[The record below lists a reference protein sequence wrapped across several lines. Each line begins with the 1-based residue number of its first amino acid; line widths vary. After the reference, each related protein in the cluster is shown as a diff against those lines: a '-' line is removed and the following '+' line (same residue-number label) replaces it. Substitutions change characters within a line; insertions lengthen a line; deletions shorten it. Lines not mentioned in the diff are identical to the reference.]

1 MDIGP
6 NRIGENRDGQSGTS
20 SGTFLSAR
28 DIHFRVGNRDIL
40 KGIDLVIGPGEI
52 MSLLGANGAG
62 KTTLLRVLLGLAAPA
77 RGEVFIDN
85 APTASLPRREVA
97 RSLAYVPQVHMT
109 PFPYSVREVVAMGRL
124 PQKGLL
130 SNPSD
135 RDHDVVQRVL
145 GQIDISHLAD
155 RVYSEISGGE
165 RQLTLIARALAQQ
178 ASILILDEP
187 MANLDFG
194 YQALLSKH
202 LRGLADDGH
211 TILMSGHDPQLA
223 YSASTRIGLLID
235 GHLEQDGKPDDVL
248 TAATMQKL
256 YGVDVESVA
265 LACGRRAF
273 FPTGQ

>member
-1 MDIGP
+1 LDIGP
-6 NRIGENRDGQSGTS
+6 DRTDGCDIRRGMPP
-20 SGTFLSAR
+20 GARLSAR
-28 DIHFRVGNRDIL
+28 DIHFRVGKRDIL

-62 KTTLLRVLLGLAAPA
+62 KTTLLRVLLGLVRPL
-77 RGEVFIDN
+77 RGEVFVDDTP
-85 APTASLPRREVA
+85 AASLPRREVA

-109 PFPYSVREVVAMGRL
+109 PFPYTVREVVAMGRL

-135 RDHDVVQRVL
+135 HDLGVVRRVL
-145 GQIDISHLAD
+145 EQLEISHLAD

-165 RQLTLIARALAQQ
+165 RQLTLIAQQ

-194 YQALLSKH
+194 YQALLGRH
-202 LRGLADDGH
+202 LRGLAGDGH

-223 YSASTRIGLLID
+223 YSTSTRIGLLID
-235 GHLEQDGKPDDVL
+235 GRLVQDGRPEDAL
-248 TAATMQKL
+248 TADTLQKL
-256 YGVDVESVA
+256 YGVEVESVT
-265 LACGRRAF
+265 LAAGRRAF